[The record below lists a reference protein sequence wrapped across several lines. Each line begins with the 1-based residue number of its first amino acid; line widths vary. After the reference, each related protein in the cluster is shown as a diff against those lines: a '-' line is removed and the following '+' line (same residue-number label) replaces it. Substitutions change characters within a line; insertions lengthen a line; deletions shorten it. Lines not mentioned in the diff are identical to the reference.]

1 MTSPRHF
8 SAVVAAIAALLVLA
22 AILGYRGK
30 QSDTEIA
37 AAAPIT
43 PEVQPITAAP
53 ATIGELPEEEIRS
66 ALTDVCS
73 TNTPKSDGKQWAQE
87 ESQARIDAFNELKL
101 SLSERLSAS
110 ASAEHL
116 HLAALLENEPALR
129 IELLDRAIS
138 DNRDDAFLLWDA
150 VQICSEI
157 DEPTTCPL
165 RNWERRLIAVD
176 GQNSESW
183 VRVAANR
190 YAAGEYDTALDA
202 MRYASTAAESRAY
215 WTETIEMIDR
225 GFAAGSDYAFPER
238 AGMAV
243 GVAAAKLPRYGD
255 YVKMCKE
262 QSAKNVDWAYA
273 CMAYGEL
280 VEYQGKTGMGI
291 AIARIIQK
299 LALEALG
306 ELEKAA
312 EVEQRLQTHRQETVE
327 SIGDYNAVIERLIFS
342 NPTFFYSYLAAVRSQ
357 GELEARLYL
366 AEEIERLLEQQPE
379 LACEPT

>member
-1 MTSPRHF
+1 MS
-8 SAVVAAIAALLVLA
+8 SARRFTAVIAAIVVLLLLV
-22 AILGYRGK
+22 AILGSREK

-37 AAAPIT
+37 APALTTTEIRPT
-43 PEVQPITAAP
+43 TASLAL
-53 ATIGELPEEEIRS
+53 IGELPEEEIRL
-66 ALTDVCS
+66 ALTDDCS
-73 TNTPKSDGKQWAQE
+73 ADTPESDDKERARE
-87 ESQARIDAFNELKL
+87 EVQVQIDAFNELKL

-116 HLAALLENEPALR
+116 YMAALLENDPALR
-129 IELLDRAIS
+129 IGLLDRAIS
-138 DNRDDAFLLWDA
+138 GNRDDAFLLWGA

-157 DEPTTCPL
+157 DKPTTCPL
-165 RNWERRLIAVD
+165 RDWERRLIAVD

-190 YAAGEYDTALDA
+190 YAAGEYDKALEA

-215 WTETIEMIDR
+215 WTETIEMIER

-238 AGMAV
+238 ARMAV
-243 GVAAAKLPRYGD
+243 GVAASKLPRYGD
-255 YVKMCKE
+255 YLAMCKD

-280 VEYQGKTGMGI
+280 VEYQGKTEMGV
-291 AIARIIQK
+291 AIARSIQK

-306 ELEKAA
+306 ELGKAA
-312 EVEQRLQTHRQETVE
+312 EVERRLQARRQERTD
-327 SIGDYNAVIERLIFS
+327 SIGDYNAVTERLIFS
-342 NPTFFYSYLAAVRSQ
+342 NPTLFYSYLAAVRSQ

-366 AEEIERLLEQQPE
+366 AEEIERLLAQQPE
-379 LACEPT
+379 LACEPF